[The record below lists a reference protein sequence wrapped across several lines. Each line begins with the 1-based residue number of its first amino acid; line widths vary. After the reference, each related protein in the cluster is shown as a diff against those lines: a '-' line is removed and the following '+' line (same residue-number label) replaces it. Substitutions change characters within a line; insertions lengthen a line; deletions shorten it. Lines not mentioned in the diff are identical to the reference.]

1 MVAEAPPGGVPYE
14 ISLKNVQA
22 LVERG
27 NLCLVGI
34 DSVKE
39 SSLMT
44 VAEGQQVEE
53 ITARGGTLSHFLG
66 ADKVGLDILSRII
79 YRSRISIVVAGIAI
93 FIAGSIGTILG
104 NQRRVLRQVAGRADN
119 EGSGRIS
126 VHPDHSTGA
135 SIGGGSWRQFRDGH
149 HGAGPVA
156 WGALR
161 PHGNAIG
168 QVGGLHSPRQ
178 SCRVIRLSPN
188 AEAHLPQRIQ
198 QPGGADYDAGRFRNH
213 NRVNSEFSWRGNSK
227 TKSSQGPY
235 GGRWARPDSHDL
247 GLVGVILPWL
257 DNHAGSAVD
266 DPDGRLAKGQA
277 GPETEA
283 GVGVYFVWQAM

>member
-1 MVAEAPPGGVPYE
+1 
-14 ISLKNVQA
+14 
-22 LVERG
+22 
-27 NLCLVGI
+27 
-34 DSVKE
+34 
-39 SSLMT
+39 MT

-79 YRSRISIVVAGIAI
+79 YGSRISIVVAGIAI

-119 EGSGRIS
+119 EGSGRIF

-135 SIGGGSWRQFRDGH
+135 GIGGGSWRQFRDGH

-156 WGALR
+156 LGALR
-161 PHGNAIG
+161 PHGPWDNAFG

-178 SCRVIRLSPN
+178 SCWGIRLSPN

-198 QPGGADYDAGRFRNH
+198 QPGVLTTMQVGFVIIIESTQSFLGAGIPKLN
-213 NRVNSEFSWRGNSK
+213 
-227 TKSSQGPY
+227 P
-235 GGRWARPDSHDL
+235 ARALWWPM
-247 GLVGVILPWL
+247 G
-257 DNHAGSAVD
+257 A
-266 DPDGRLAKGQA
+266 
-277 GPETEA
+277 T
-283 GVGVYFVWQAM
+283 